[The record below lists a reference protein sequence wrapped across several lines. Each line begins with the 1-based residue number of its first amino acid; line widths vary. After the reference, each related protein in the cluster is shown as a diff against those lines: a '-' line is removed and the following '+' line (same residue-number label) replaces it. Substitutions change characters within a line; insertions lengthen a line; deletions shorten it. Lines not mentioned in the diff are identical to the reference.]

1 MASTRSL
8 ILFIF
13 SIVSISA
20 AYATHHAAAPA
31 PSFDC
36 SILVMKMAECL
47 TYVSNGST
55 TTKPEGSCCSG
66 LKTVL
71 NTDAECLCEAFKSSA
86 QFGVVLN
93 VTKAIALP
101 TACKLQASSVPNC
114 GCASP
119 SSSASPSPTTASGS
133 NVQAPAPS
141 PGASNS
147 HGLSM
152 SVGSLAIGFVIAVFS
167 CF

>member
-1 MASTRSL
+1 MECMPRVPTIKTTSSVVTLPFCLFLMASTRSL

-36 SILVMKMAECL
+36 SILVLKMAECL

-114 GCASP
+114 GC
-119 SSSASPSPTTASGS
+119 
-133 NVQAPAPS
+133 
-141 PGASNS
+141 
-147 HGLSM
+147 
-152 SVGSLAIGFVIAVFS
+152 
-167 CF
+167 